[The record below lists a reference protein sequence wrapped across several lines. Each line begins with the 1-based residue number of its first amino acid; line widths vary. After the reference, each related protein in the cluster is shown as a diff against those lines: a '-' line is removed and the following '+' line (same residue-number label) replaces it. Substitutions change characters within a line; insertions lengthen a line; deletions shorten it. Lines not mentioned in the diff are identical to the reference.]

1 MPTVLRIDGFRFFF
15 YSNEGNEPLHIHVEK
30 AEAVA
35 KIWLEP
41 VSVEYNYGF
50 SGSEL
55 KKILKLIEQ
64 NLQILKIKWY
74 EYFGKK

>member
-1 MPTVLRIDGFRFFF
+1 MKAMK
-15 YSNEGNEPLHIHVEK
+15 PLHIHVEK

-41 VSVEYNYGF
+41 VSVEYNYEF